1 MAGNDS
7 RPPMITA
14 RSALIILFAVLTG
27 IGAGV
32 LMDQA
37 VHAPAQ
43 AVLVGVT
50 AFAAAMK
57 FFDWLIH

>member
-1 MAGNDS
+1 L
-7 RPPMITA
+7 A
-14 RSALIILFAVLTG
+14 R
-27 IGAGV
+27 
-32 LMDQA
+32 A

-57 FFDWLIH
+57 FFDWLIN